1 MHALNR
7 HTHYTT
13 IASTRG
19 RGPMVVPTTT
29 ERVLAGTTAGER
41 GQGRGGRVAIV
52 AHRPDSHV
60 RSAAAAVHL
69 LKLYGIILH

>member
-1 MHALNR
+1 
-7 HTHYTT
+7 
-13 IASTRG
+13 
-19 RGPMVVPTTT
+19 MVVPTTT